1 MTISLADLLYWAIEV
16 YIYIIIIRII
26 LTLIRFN
33 PYQPGVRFIFE
44 ITEPVLGFFR
54 RYIPPMGMFDFSPI
68 AVFLVLKVL
77 QVVVLRLFSGIG
89 I

>member
-1 MTISLADLLYWAIEV
+1 MSISLADLIYWAIEV

-26 LTLIRFN
+26 LSLIRVN
-33 PYQPGVRFIFE
+33 PYQPGLRFIFE

-54 RYIPPMGMFDFSPI
+54 RYIPPIGMFDFSPI

-77 QVVVLRLFSGIG
+77 QVLALNLFGGIG
-89 I
+89 F

>member
-1 MTISLADLLYWAIEV
+1 MSISLADLLYWAIEV

-26 LTLIRFN
+26 LSLVRVN

-54 RYIPPMGMFDFSPI
+54 RYIPPIGMFDFSPI
-68 AVFLVLKVL
+68 AVFLVLKMVQML
-77 QVVVLRLFSGIG
+77 VIRLFGGIG
-89 I
+89 F